1 MPGPVIQIQW
11 TPLMHAAADSNGSIV
26 KLLLEAGADKEA
38 KSVVRRACVRLH
50 FQFEA

>member
-1 MPGPVIQIQW
+1 
-11 TPLMHAAADSNGSIV
+11 MHAAADSNGSIV

-38 KSVVRRACVRLH
+38 KSVVRRACVVRLH